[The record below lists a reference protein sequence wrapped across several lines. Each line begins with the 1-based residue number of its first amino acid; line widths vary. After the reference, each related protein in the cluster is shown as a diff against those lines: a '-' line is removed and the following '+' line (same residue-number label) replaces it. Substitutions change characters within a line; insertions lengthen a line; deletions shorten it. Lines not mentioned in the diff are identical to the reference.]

1 MVSISG
7 TDITMTRGDTLALK
21 ITMTKDGVEYTPG
34 AGDSVRFAMKVRY
47 TDEEVIL
54 EKNIPIDTMVLEIEP
69 KDTKSLEM
77 RSSYVYDIQLTTADG
92 KVDTFIMGNLT
103 IDVEV
108 K

>member
-7 TDITMTRGDTLALK
+7 TNITMTRGDTLVLK
-21 ITMTKDGVEYTPG
+21 IRMTKDGVEYTPS
-34 AGDSVRFAMKVRY
+34 AGDSVRFAMKARY
-47 TDEEVIL
+47 SDEDVVL
-54 EKNIPIDTMVLEIEP
+54 EKNIPIDTLVLEIEP
-69 KDTKSLEM
+69 QDTKSLEM

-92 KVDTFIMGNLT
+92 KIDTFIAGNLT